1 MKNKEIK
8 GLSDQELIEKI
19 RDGKADLNKLTLNH
33 AISPIESP
41 AKIRL
46 ERRKIARLKTEV
58 TLRKKD
64 AAKAA
69 GKTTKK

>member
-58 TLRKKD
+58 NLRKNG
-64 AAKAA
+64 AAKTA

>member
-46 ERRKIARLKTEV
+46 ERRKIARLQTEV
-58 TLRKKD
+58 NLRKNG